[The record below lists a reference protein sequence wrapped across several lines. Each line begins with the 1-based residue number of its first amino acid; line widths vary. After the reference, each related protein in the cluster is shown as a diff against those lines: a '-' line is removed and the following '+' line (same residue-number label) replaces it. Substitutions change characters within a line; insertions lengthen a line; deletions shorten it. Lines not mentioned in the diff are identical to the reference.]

1 MPQAK
6 KQSLVIT
13 TSGKRPLKEITRD
26 LEAAGFE
33 VEQVLDAINVITG
46 KGPAGIEGTLRKIK
60 GVVDVSED
68 FPVSIGPPGADVS

>member
-1 MPQAK
+1 MPQEK

-13 TSGKRPLKEITRD
+13 TSGKRPLKEVARD
-26 LEAAGFE
+26 LKAAGFD

-46 KGPAGIEGTLRKIK
+46 KGPSGVEDKLRATK

>member
-13 TSGKRPLKEITRD
+13 ASGTRPLKEVARD
-26 LEAAGFE
+26 LKDAGFE

-46 KGPAGIEGTLRKIK
+46 KGPAGIEDTLRTTK
-60 GVVDVSED
+60 GVADVSED

>member
-1 MPQAK
+1 MPHAEK
-6 KQSLVIT
+6 RSLVIT
-13 TSGKRPLKEITRD
+13 TSGQRPLHEVARD
-26 LEAAGFE
+26 LKDAGLE

-46 KGPAGIEGTLRKIK
+46 KGPAGIEGALRNTK